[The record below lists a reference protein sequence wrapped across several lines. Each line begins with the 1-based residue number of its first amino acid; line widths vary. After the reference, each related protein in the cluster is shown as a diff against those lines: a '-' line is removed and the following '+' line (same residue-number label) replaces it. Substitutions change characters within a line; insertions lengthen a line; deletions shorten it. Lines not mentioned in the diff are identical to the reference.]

1 MPTKN
6 SAYFSIQMDKHC
18 WGFFGFGFDL
28 LQLYVNIR
36 KVHESQK
43 CAKQKKAVFL
53 HHKSK
58 NHRKKLDGNFAYLKE
73 NETMHHQNGLTFP
86 VASSSVSCREQT
98 TFPLK
103 LVNIKL
109 FKLKMA

>member
-6 SAYFSIQMDKHC
+6 LAYFSIQMDKYC
-18 WGFFGFGFDL
+18 WGFFGFGFGFGL

-43 CAKQKKAVFL
+43 CAKWKKAVFL

-58 NHRKKLDGNFAYLKE
+58 NHRENLGGNFAYLEK
-73 NETMHHQNGLTFP
+73 
-86 VASSSVSCREQT
+86 REYA
-98 TFPLK
+98 PPK
-103 LVNIKL
+103 WVDI
-109 FKLKMA
+109 